1 MAKQRTNMAAKPVS
15 ITEPPNQSDLSHNHG
30 NEYQI
35 KIVHEDGTEELSE
48 WMNNQE
54 QVAQRAMAAVHRPQ
68 GKRYWVRVRN
78 VLGPN
83 CLDRELR
90 IVECPLAD
98 IPSSRCSPHDSLYLE
113 AVGSR
118 DRWTL
123 GFTTSRRTL

>member
-15 ITEPPNQSDLSHNHG
+15 ITEPPNESALSHNHS
-30 NEYQI
+30 NEYQV
-35 KIVHEDGTEELSE
+35 KIVHEDGTEELSA
-48 WMNNQE
+48 WMNSAE
-54 QVAQRAMAAVHRPQ
+54 QVTQVMAAVHRPQ
-68 GKRYWVRVRN
+68 GKGYWVRVRN

-83 CLDRELR
+83 CLDREQR

-98 IPSSRCSPHDSLYLE
+98 IPSSRCSPHDSRYLE